1 MSKYGIGLDIGI
13 ASVGWAV
20 VMLDDQEQPCGII
33 KMGSRVF
40 SAAEHPKTGASLAAP
55 RREARSA
62 RRRTRR
68 HRHRNERIRWLLT
81 GQNVISQEELDSLFD
96 GQLEDIYA
104 LRVRALDKPV
114 TNTEFARILI
124 HMAQRRGF
132 RSNRKEGTSGEDG
145 KLLLAVGENRER
157 MAEKGY
163 RTVGEMLLNDPR
175 FAENKRN
182 KGGEYISTVDRSMV
196 EDEVRKIYAAQR
208 GFGASFA
215 SQELEEAYLAI
226 LLGQRSFDEGPGGN
240 SPYGGSQIENMVGKC
255 TLYPD
260 EPRAAK
266 ATYSF
271 EYFNLL
277 ERVNHLRLVSG
288 GESVPLTPEQ
298 RTKLLALAHK
308 SENITYAKIRKE
320 LGNLPEEITFNLV
333 HYPSGV
339 PVEETEKKEKFAF
352 LKAYHQMRKALDK
365 VAKGRIVSMPIEH
378 RNAIGTALSLYKTSE
393 KITDYLRNAGLEE
406 CDIQATEDMG
416 NFSKFG
422 HLSVKACNQL
432 IPFLE
437 QGMNYNDACTAAG
450 FDFKAHSGTER
461 SKLLHI
467 TDEDL
472 ADLTSPVVKRAI
484 SQTVKVINAII
495 RDQGDSPVY
504 INIELAREM
513 SKDFAERNKL
523 KKENEENRAKNQAVL
538 ERIQSEYGFHKASG
552 QDIVK
557 MKLYEEQSGV
567 CAYSQKNLDIERLFE
582 PGYAEVDHII
592 PYSISF
598 DDSYKNKVLVL
609 AKENRDKGNR
619 LPLQYLTGD
628 RRDKFLVWVN
638 ACVKNSKKRKNLLTE
653 RITEDDEKKFKERNL
668 QDTKTASRFLMNF
681 INDYLEFAPSSVGRK
696 KKVTAVNGA
705 VTSYMRKRWGITK
718 IREDGD
724 LHHAVDALTIACTTD
739 GMIQQVSRYSTFR
752 ECEYSQ
758 TESGSV
764 AYDPATGEVLRQ
776 FPYPWPKFRK
786 ELEARLEDDPGRVIM
801 DLKLPMYELGLIP
814 IPEKPIFVSRMPTR
828 KVTGAA
834 HKDTVKSPK
843 ALDQGIVIVKKSLTD
858 LKLNKNGEIDN
869 YYDPDGDPT
878 LYEALKAR
886 LEAFGGDGKKA
897 FAEPFRK
904 PSKDGNGPL
913 VKKVKVYEPTTL
925 NVPLHGGNGVAD
937 NDSMVRIDVFHVEG
951 DGYYWVPIY
960 IADTLKPELPNRAV
974 VANKPYGQWKEMK
987 DEDFIF
993 SLYPNDLVEI
1003 RHKKTL
1009 KLAVSNKGGSLPESI
1024 EVSSALLYYKG
1035 ANIAGGQISCV
1046 THDGA
1051 YSVSS
1056 LGIKTLASMTKY
1068 TVDVLGE
1075 YHPVG
1080 KEKRQPFNMKRS

>member
-40 SAAEHPKTGASLAAP
+40 TTAELAMS

-182 KGGEYISTVDRSMV
+182 KGGGHISDVDRSMV
-196 EDEVRKIYAAQR
+196 EDEVCRIFAAQR

-226 LLGQRSFDEGPGGN
+226 LLGQRSFDEGPGGD
-240 SPYGGSQIENMVGKC
+240 SPYKGGWNPGKC
-255 TLYPD
+255 TFYP
-260 EPRAAK
+260 EETRAAK

-271 EYFNLL
+271 EYFTLL
-277 ERVNHLRLVSG
+277 QQVNHVRLVTDDK
-288 GESVPLTPEQ
+288 SVPLTPEQ
-298 RTKLLALAHK
+298 RKKLIDLAHK
-308 SENITYAKIRKE
+308 SDGISYAKIRKE
-320 LGNLPEEITFNLV
+320 LAVPEEMMFNMV
-333 HYPSGV
+333 TYTYGV
-339 PVEETEKKEKFAF
+339 DPMDAEKKTKFQY

-365 VAKGRIVSMPIEH
+365 VAKGRIVSMSIEH

-393 KITDYLRNAGLEE
+393 KIADYLRNAGLEE

-416 NFSKFG
+416 SFSKYG
-422 HLSVKACNQL
+422 HISVKACNQL

-461 SKLLHI
+461 SKFLHI

-504 INIELAREM
+504 INIELSREM
-513 SKDFAERNKL
+513 SLGEEDRAKL
-523 KKENEENRAKNQAVL
+523 KRENDKNYNKNQEMI
-538 ERIQSEYGFHKASG
+538 ERIQSEYGIKNPSG
-552 QDIVK
+552 EAIVK
-557 MKLYEEQSGV
+557 MRLYDEQGGV
-567 CAYSQKNLDIERLFE
+567 CAYSQKNFEFARLFE
-582 PGYAEVDHII
+582 IGYAEVDHII

-598 DDSYKNKVLVL
+598 DNSYKNKVLVFTE
-609 AKENRDKGNR
+609 ENRNKGNR

-638 ACVKNSKKRKNLLTE
+638 TCVKNSKKRKNLLTE
-653 RITEDDEKKFKERNL
+653 RITEEDKKKFNDRSLN
-668 QDTKTASRFLMNF
+668 DTRTASSFLMNF

-696 KKVTAVNGA
+696 KKVTAVNGI
-705 VTSYMRKRWGITK
+705 VTSYMRGRWGMTK

-724 LHHAVDALTIACTTD
+724 LHHAVDALVVACTTD
-739 GMIQQVSRYSTFR
+739 GMIQQVSRYYAFR

-776 FPYPWPKFRK
+776 FPYPWPKFRE
-786 ELEARLEDDPGRVIM
+786 ELKARLEDDPGRVIK
-801 DLKLPMYELGLIP
+801 DLKLPVYELGLIP
-814 IPEKPIFVSRMPTR
+814 ILEKPIFVSRKPTR
-828 KVTGAA
+828 KITGPVHEA
-834 HKDTVKSPK
+834 TIRSPK
-843 ALDQGIVIVKKSLTD
+843 TLDQGVVIEKRSLTELSLTKD
-858 LKLNKNGEIDN
+858 GEIKD
-869 YYDPDGDPT
+869 YYDPQGDPT

-886 LEAFGGDGKKA
+886 LQAFGGDGKKA
-897 FAEPFRK
+897 FEEPFYK
-904 PSKDGNGPL
+904 PSKNGDGPL
-913 VKKVKVYEPTTL
+913 VKRVKCIVKSYKDNNAYEVV
-925 NVPLHGGNGVAD
+925 NGGKGVAAHG
-937 NDSMVRIDVFHVEG
+937 SGSTVRIDVFHVEG
-951 DGYYWVPIY
+951 EGYYWVPIY
-960 IADTLKPELPNRAV
+960 IADTLKSELPNRAV
-974 VANKPYGQWKEMK
+974 VQGKSYDNWKEMK
-987 DEDFIF
+987 DENFIF
-993 SLYPNDLVEI
+993 SLYPNDLVEVQSKRGI
-1003 RHKKTL
+1003 
-1009 KLAVSNKGGSLPESI
+1009 KLTVSNKGGSLPESI
-1024 EVSSALLYYKG
+1024 VVGQALVYYKG
-1035 ANIAGGQISCV
+1035 ADISTGAISCI
-1046 THDGA
+1046 TDDNSYFIRG
-1051 YSVSS
+1051 
-1056 LGIKTLASMTKY
+1056 LGIKTLVSITKY